1 MPRAAE
7 AAEDPALAAALEQ
20 LRSQT
25 TAAELRAA
33 LAYLVARAAALRD
46 DAGGAGGA
54 PLPRSAD
61 FNSVIGRFAAVLPC
75 LAALGYEPGGE
86 GEFVLPEA
94 PRPDDAGALAEQ
106 LQEWQLAQ
114 CDAAPG
120 SPPRSTL
127 GDLLT
132 NLRDSFAGG
141 GGAGGDLADPL
152 LRTTS
157 GLQRTRSASA
167 LVRGFSSRLSRQLS
181 NGNVEEEFSCPIC
194 LCNET
199 VAHSFTLSCGHRFCR
214 DCLSGYVASR
224 IADGQLEMTC
234 PDLNSSAPVGQA
246 APAPAADGEGEGDTD
261 SCPQPIERPVL
272 LFLSTSETREK
283 FERFSAMRQNALLRE
298 CPRAGCGALVE
309 PTKNWRGVVAADMTC
324 GDCGEAFCYYHS
336 NAHPG
341 QTCRAYEQ
349 AKRDE
354 ERAARAAIAR
364 LTKPCPKCGTPT
376 EKNNGCNHMTCM
388 AVNADGGRCRQDWC
402 WICGRKCGGGGA
414 YPTQCV
420 VESLRL
426 PRHPD
431 AGRVPALGLLRAVV
445 AALPPA
451 ALQASAAGRAYCH
464 CAPRPRPG
472 DRLPAWIGTLASRT
486 ATFSGSADQFV
497 CCEGGVA
504 PDLLLLPRRRRV
516 TVGRSG
522 GSNAVHAVLAD
533 NRAAG
538 AGAWAERAHNGA
550 GVRGPRLDRLCP
562 VAADLQALLRQ
573 R

>member
-33 LAYLVARAAALRD
+33 LGYLVARAAALRD

-61 FNSVIGRFAAVLPC
+61 FDSVIGRFAAVLPC

-132 NLRDSFAGG
+132 NLRDSFADA

-402 WICGRKCGGGGA
+402 WICGRKCGGGG
-414 YPTQCV
+414 YPTTMRGGISSAAQAPRCRTSTSTGAAARSRGCAAACCSTSFCCWSGLL
-420 VESLRL
+420 SLR
-426 PRHPD
+426 PS
-431 AGRVPALGLLRAVV
+431 
-445 AALPPA
+445 
-451 ALQASAAGRAYCH
+451 ASPWR
-464 CAPRPRPG
+464 
-472 DRLPAWIGTLASRT
+472 S
-486 ATFSGSADQFV
+486 SA
-497 CCEGGVA
+497 C
-504 PDLLLLPRRRRV
+504 
-516 TVGRSG
+516 
-522 GSNAVHAVLAD
+522 
-533 NRAAG
+533 
-538 AGAWAERAHNGA
+538 
-550 GVRGPRLDRLCP
+550 LDWYACQPHRDVFGEC
-562 VAADLQALLRQ
+562 
-573 R
+573 